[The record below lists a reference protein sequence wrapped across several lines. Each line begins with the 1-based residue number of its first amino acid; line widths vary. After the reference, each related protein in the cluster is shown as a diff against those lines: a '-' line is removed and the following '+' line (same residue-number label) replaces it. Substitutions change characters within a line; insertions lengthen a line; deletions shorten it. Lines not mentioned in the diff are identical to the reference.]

1 MLEEQLKKI
10 LECAIFAADEPLSK
24 KRMQTLFDA
33 TETPSNEV
41 INQALESL
49 VEEYN
54 DRGIELK
61 EISSG
66 FRFQVKQDYA
76 SWVSKLWDE
85 KPARYSRAL
94 METLALMAYRQ
105 PITRSEIEDIRG
117 VAVSSHIIKTLM
129 EREWIRV
136 VGHKDVPGRP
146 SLFATTKQFLD
157 YFNLQ
162 SLDELPVL
170 SELRDIDKIEFELGN
185 TVSDD
190 VASADNLAEIT
201 DHHPDTVLAVSLEN
215 PGSSDPGLHKSP
227 HESSPESPHE
237 DLSRTAD
244 KTKNAAT
251 VAENLM
257 EVELS
262 EQTHGIEATES

>member
-1 MLEEQLKKI
+1 MTEEQLKKI

-33 TETPSNEV
+33 TENPSIEE
-41 INQALESL
+41 INQALASL

-146 SLFATTKQFLD
+146 SLFATTKHFLD

-170 SELRDIDKIEFELGN
+170 SELQDIDKIEFELGN
-185 TVSDD
+185 AVSDD
-190 VASADNLAEIT
+190 VALADNPEDIV
-201 DHHPDTVLAVSLEN
+201 DRHPDTVLDVSLES
-215 PGSSDPGLHKSP
+215 PGSSDPGSY
-227 HESSPESPHE
+227 ESSPESPG
-237 DLSRTAD
+237 RTVD
-244 KTKNAAT
+244 KPKNAVAG
-251 VAENLM
+251 AENLT
-257 EVELS
+257 EIELS
-262 EQTHGIEATES
+262 EQTHAIEATES